1 MKNFL
6 GGQIHMLVF
15 LLHRLYDCN
24 VLLLFVHTKDVFGG
38 LSSLVPFSSLN
49 VDFVHENFRPIRYT
63 VICQRVVRVIKLGW
77 ERVVLVVIMGN
88 NNN

>member
-24 VLLLFVHTKDVFGG
+24 VLLLFVHTKDVLGG

-63 VICQRVVRVIKLGW
+63 VICQRMVRVIKFGW
-77 ERVVLVVIMGN
+77 ERVVLVMVIMGN
-88 NNN
+88 K